1 MASGAWGSWSHW
13 MCSKEA
19 ERNECWYTACF
30 LLSFSP
36 GSHKME
42 WYFRVC
48 LSISIQS
55 RNSLLDIP
63 RGVSMG
69 ILKPIRLTTKINHHK
84 LKLSHSGKAFTK
96 CLCRHESSR
105 QTARYIP
112 TLKISKRTGNQKA
125 RLCCLVTSVE
135 TKVIAGFCYCLT
147 QETDGSWQ
155 NKPNIL
161 E

>member
-1 MASGAWGSWSHW
+1 MASGAWGSWLHW
-13 MCSKEA
+13 TCSKEA
-19 ERNECWYTACF
+19 REVNAGAQLAFFFHSVPNPYH
-30 LLSFSP
+30 
-36 GSHKME
+36 GME
-42 WYFRVC
+42 PSMSRVG
-48 LSISIQS
+48 LFISTQS
-55 RNSLLDIP
+55 RNYLIDIP

-69 ILKPIRLTTKINHHK
+69 ILNLIRLTTKISHHK
-84 LKLSHSGKAFTK
+84 LKPSHRGKAFTK
-96 CLCRHESSR
+96 CWDESSR

-112 TLKISKRTGNQKA
+112 TLKISKRMGNQKA